1 MIKLAFIITGLNRG
15 GAEKMLLK
23 ILSTIDR
30 TNFEPRVFCLT
41 THRSLQA
48 DFIAAGIQVYTYQLN
63 KSLSILSDL
72 WRFLR
77 DCRHFKPH
85 LIQGWMYHGNLLACL
100 AQRFCKAK
108 LIFGIRAC
116 LYDFNFES
124 FRTQYFIRLGG
135 YLSSLTDGIIY
146 VSDVARTQHEAAG
159 YRSVLNLTIANG
171 FELDKFSPNP
181 HWRQEYREKLL
192 LKEEEIA
199 LGFFARFHKLK
210 GFHNLLEAFA
220 YVHKKQPNTKLVL
233 AGHQVVDQNSELM
246 ATIKRHHLEDSVILL
261 GELAHPEHCLNALDL
276 FVSPSLQ
283 EGFPNVVGEAMAC
296 GIPCVVTNVGD
307 SALAVGDT
315 GLIVPPND
323 CNALADA
330 ILSAIK
336 EPKTLRQWGEQ
347 ARLRIKT
354 EFSLATIV
362 KKYEA
367 AYTTLLENN
376 G

>member
-30 TNFEPRVFCLT
+30 TTFEPRVFCLT
-41 THRSLQA
+41 THRSLQS

-63 KSLSILSDL
+63 KPLSMLSDL
-72 WRFLR
+72 WKFLR
-77 DCRHFKPH
+77 DCRQFKPH
-85 LIQGWMYHGNLLACL
+85 LIQGWMYHGNLLAWL
-100 AQRFCKAK
+100 AQLFCTAK

-124 FRTQYFIRLGG
+124 FRTQCFIRLGG

-146 VSDVARTQHEAAG
+146 VSDVARAQHEAAG
-159 YRSVLNLTIANG
+159 YQSALNITIANG
-171 FELDKFSPNP
+171 FELDRFSPNP
-181 HWRQEYREKLL
+181 QWRQEYREKLA
-192 LKEEEIA
+192 LKEQEIA
-199 LGFFARFHKLK
+199 IGFFARFHKLK

-233 AGHQVVDQNSELM
+233 AGDQVVDQNSELM
-246 ATIKRHHLEDSVILL
+246 ATIKHHHLEDSVILL
-261 GELAHPEHCLNALDL
+261 GELPHPEHCLNALDL

-296 GIPCVVTNVGD
+296 GIPCVVTDVGD

-330 ILSAIK
+330 LLSAIK
-336 EPKTLRQWGEQ
+336 EPRTLRQWGEQ

-367 AYTTLLENN
+367 AYTTLLEKN